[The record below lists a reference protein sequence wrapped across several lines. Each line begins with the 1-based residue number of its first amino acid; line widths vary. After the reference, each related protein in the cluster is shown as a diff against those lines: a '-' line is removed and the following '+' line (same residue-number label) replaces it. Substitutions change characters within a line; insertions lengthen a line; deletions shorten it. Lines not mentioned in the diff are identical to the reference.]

1 MQSRKVK
8 KACAVVLAGVIAA
21 TTAFAG
27 MPGEGHAAKKT
38 SLKTK
43 KISVTV
49 GKTKKISVQGKKAKH
64 KYTFT
69 SKNKKIAKVSSKG
82 VVIGVA
88 SGTTQIVV
96 KDSYKQNK
104 KKKVMVSMKFHLP
117 RTSLCVYRRFLF

>member
-49 GKTKKISVQGKKAKH
+49 GKTKKDFRSRKESKA
-64 KYTFT
+64 
-69 SKNKKIAKVSSKG
+69 
-82 VVIGVA
+82 
-88 SGTTQIVV
+88 QIHVYKQKQKDCESVV
-96 KDSYKQNK
+96 KGSCDRSSVWNN
-104 KKKVMVSMKFHLP
+104 SN
-117 RTSLCVYRRFLF
+117 CCERFL